1 MRVSIMAFKQG
12 QLRVLSHAWDRIPG
26 GRDSGQRAVRVLCQ
40 RVPGKAQAGRL
51 LTSEAMPMQ
60 VSIMA
65 FKKGQLRVLSHAW
78 DRNLG
83 GRDLDN
89 VLFEYFAN
97 EFQEK
102 YKLDVRTNL
111 RGSFRLR
118 MACEKVRRR
127 SDCMIGLATE
137 QFASGST

>member
-1 MRVSIMAFKQG
+1 
-12 QLRVLSHAWDRIPG
+12 
-26 GRDSGQRAVRVLCQ
+26 
-40 RVPGKAQAGRL
+40 
-51 LTSEAMPMQ
+51 MQ
-60 VSIMA
+60 VSIVA

-97 EFQEK
+97 EFQER

-118 MACEKVRRR
+118 MACEKVRRKR
-127 SDCMIGLATE
+127 EHVVSFATAQLDC
-137 QFASGST
+137 AS

>member
-1 MRVSIMAFKQG
+1 
-12 QLRVLSHAWDRIPG
+12 
-26 GRDSGQRAVRVLCQ
+26 
-40 RVPGKAQAGRL
+40 
-51 LTSEAMPMQ
+51 
-60 VSIMA
+60 MA

-83 GRDLDN
+83 GRNFDD
-89 VLFEYFAN
+89 VLFEHFAK

-118 MACEKVRRR
+118 MACEKAGVR
-127 SDCMIGLATE
+127 SVPAP
-137 QFASGST
+137 AGSMPQ

>member
-1 MRVSIMAFKQG
+1 M
-12 QLRVLSHAWDRIPG
+12 
-26 GRDSGQRAVRVLCQ
+26 C
-40 RVPGKAQAGRL
+40 
-51 LTSEAMPMQ
+51 Q
-60 VSIMA
+60 VSIVA

-83 GRDLDN
+83 GRDFDN
-89 VLFEYFAN
+89 ILFDYFAK

-118 MACEKVRRR
+118 VACEKACEPASCVP
-127 SDCMIGLATE
+127 SSGLQKDALLLAMC
-137 QFASGST
+137 FILWLRLASKRAHCPCQSLYVVAEVPFQKGALLNPMF